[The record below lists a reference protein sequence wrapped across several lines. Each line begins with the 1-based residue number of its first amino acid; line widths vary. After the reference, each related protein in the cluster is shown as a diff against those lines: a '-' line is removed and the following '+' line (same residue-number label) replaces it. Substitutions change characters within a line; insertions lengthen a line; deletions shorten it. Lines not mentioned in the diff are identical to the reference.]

1 MNKHKLKTFDQLDT
15 FFDAVKKR
23 VTERC
28 DQLKEDYKKIEAREK
43 RRLKNR
49 QIKLERESHNL
60 KDYVKEFD
68 DFLLDFDQE
77 MDFMANR
84 ANFDYYWQ
92 EFKQL
97 ESKMKKATNF
107 FAVSEFKPPKFESM
121 ASEIEAVDQIG
132 KITDNSDFSM
142 PLVVFNTYNLKYV
155 FNYYE
160 KLRDFERL
168 SLVDDENLADGEV
181 PHYFKSIYIPD
192 DKFLIMG
199 GLERESSIT
208 SQRCFMV
215 DEKGKLSVTMDMH
228 VGR

>member
-1 MNKHKLKTFDQLDT
+1 
-15 FFDAVKKR
+15 VKKR
-23 VTERC
+23 VSERC
-28 DQLKEDYKKIEAREK
+28 EQLKEDYKKIEAREK

-49 QIKLERESHNL
+49 QIKLERESQDL

-68 DFLLDFDQE
+68 DFLLDFDLE

-121 ASEIEAVDQIG
+121 ASEIEIVDEIG

-168 SLVDDENLADGEV
+168 
-181 PHYFKSIYIPD
+181 
-192 DKFLIMG
+192 
-199 GLERESSIT
+199 
-208 SQRCFMV
+208 
-215 DEKGKLSVTMDMH
+215 
-228 VGR
+228 

>member
-1 MNKHKLKTFDQLDT
+1 M
-15 FFDAVKKR
+15 
-23 VTERC
+23 
-28 DQLKEDYKKIEAREK
+28 KE
-43 RRLKNR
+43 
-49 QIKLERESHNL
+49 
-60 KDYVKEFD
+60 YVKEFD

-121 ASEIEAVDQIG
+121 ASEIETIDQIG

-142 PLVVFNTYNLKYV
+142 PLVVFNTYNLKYI

-168 SLVDDENLADGEV
+168 SLVDDENLAEDEV

-192 DKFLIMG
+192 DKFLVMG

-208 SQRCFMV
+208 SQRCFIV